1 MKIEQIINT
10 NEVEIG
16 DILVLKDGKKAK
28 IKGFMNSMLPTINQI
43 YLFKTDIGD
52 IKPNEV
58 AEIIGGE

>member
-16 DILVLKDGKKAK
+16 DTLVLKDGKKAK

-43 YLFKTDIGD
+43 YLFKTNIGD
-52 IKPNEV
+52 VKPNEV
-58 AEIIGGE
+58 VEIIGGE

>member
-28 IKGFMNSMLPTINQI
+28 IRGFMNSMLPSINQI

-52 IKPNEV
+52 VKPNEV
-58 AEIIGGE
+58 IEIIGGE

>member
-1 MKIEQIINT
+1 MKMEQIINT

-28 IKGFMNSMLPTINQI
+28 IKGFMNSMLPSINQI

-52 IKPNEV
+52 VKPNEV
-58 AEIIGGE
+58 VEIIGGE

>member
-16 DILVLKDGKKAK
+16 DTLVLKDGKKAK

-52 IKPNEV
+52 VKPNEV
-58 AEIIGGE
+58 LEIIGGE